1 MKKINWKK
9 YIGLIGIL
17 FLFPLVLLIFL
28 GKMGS
33 HHFGTP
39 QYFGPKE
46 LAGAD
51 TSDYVLPPFIFTNQ
65 DGESFSSDSLKGKIW
80 VAAFYALSDTNA
92 VKITERLLNVNFKF
106 RNRKEIGIVA
116 FSTHP
121 ELDTPN
127 ALKGYVEQVNRY
139 NIEKDKW
146 QFLTGQPSVMASFM
160 RNAFLI
166 EDIHNEAIFRLV
178 DHQGQIRGL
187 YGNTEYHM
195 EDLME
200 DISAI
205 SKQIKV
211 EKHRMQHDGEPK

>member
-9 YIGLIGIL
+9 YIGLVGIL
-17 FLFPLVLLIFL
+17 FLFPLTLLLFF

-39 QYFGPKE
+39 PYFGPNEIK
-46 LAGAD
+46 GAD
-51 TSDYVLPPFIFTNQ
+51 TSTYRLPPFVFTNQ
-65 DGESFSSDSLKGKIW
+65 NGEAFGSDSLKGKIW
-80 VAAFYALSDTNA
+80 VAAFYSLSDSNA
-92 VKITERLLNVNFKF
+92 AKITERLLNINFKF
-106 RNRKEIGIVA
+106 RSKKQIGIIS
-116 FSTHP
+116 FTTDP
-121 ELDTPN
+121 LKDTPE
-127 ALKGYVEQVNRY
+127 AMQAYIEQLNRY
-139 NIEKDKW
+139 NITSNKW
-146 QFLTGQPSVMASFM
+146 QFLTAQPAVIESFM

-166 EDIHNEAIFRLV
+166 DDIHTEAIFRLV

-205 SKQIKV
+205 SKSIKV
-211 EKHRMQHDGEPK
+211 QQYQKLHEADS

>member
-17 FLFPLVLLIFL
+17 FLFPLALLLFF

-39 QYFGPKE
+39 PYFGPNE
-46 LAGAD
+46 MQGAD
-51 TSDYVLPPFIFTNQ
+51 TSLYSLPPFVFSNQ
-65 DGESFSSDSLKGKIW
+65 DGEAFGSDSLKGKIW
-80 VAAFYALSDTNA
+80 VAAFYALSDSNA
-92 VKITERLLNVNFKF
+92 AKITERLLNINFKF
-106 RNRKEIGIVA
+106 RNKKQIGIVSFTTDPMNDSPHA
-116 FSTHP
+116 MQ
-121 ELDTPN
+121 
-127 ALKGYVEQVNRY
+127 GYIEQLNRY
-139 NIEKDKW
+139 NITNNKW
-146 QFLTGQPSVMASFM
+146 QYLTAQTEVMKSFM

-166 EDIHNEAIFRLV
+166 EDIHSEAIFRLV
-178 DHQGQIRGL
+178 DHNGQIRGL

-205 SKQIKV
+205 SKSIKV
-211 EKHRMQHDGEPK
+211 QQYQKKHEADS